1 MTQNHV
7 DPIKPKPGKKPT
19 NYQNQI
25 LNASVKLFEE
35 QGVENVTMHQIAK
48 AAEIGQA
55 TLYRRYSNIGEIC
68 MAILSSNTQDFLKE
82 LDEFLLSGD
91 ESQSSL
97 TQLNDIIEKIADYID
112 GKATMLIVIK
122 NEYSRELQLLQ
133 FNHPVFLYLHEI
145 ISGLYLKSIHQREI
159 ETLNTTLTTH
169 SLVAALSPDL
179 FLYQQKTLGFSKE
192 EIIASVRRIYIESLR
207 KSIIE

>member
-1 MTQNHV
+1 MTEIQ
-7 DPIKPKPGKKPT
+7 DQSKKPKPGKKPAD
-19 NYQNQI
+19 YQNQI

-35 QGVENVTMHQIAK
+35 YGVENVSMHQIAK

-82 LDEFLLSGD
+82 LDEYLLSG
-91 ESQSSL
+91 SQDQSPL
-97 TQLNDIIEKIADYID
+97 AQLNDIIEKIADYID
-112 GKATMLIVIK
+112 GKATMLVVIK

-145 ISGLYLKSIHQREI
+145 IAGLYSKSIQQKEI
-159 ETLNTTLTTH
+159 ESLNTTLTTH

-192 EIIASVRRIYIESLR
+192 EIIAGVKRIYIESLR
-207 KSIIE
+207 KR